1 MRPVR
6 SWRDV
11 LTLVGFLTPALVLL
25 GGFTIWPAVWAV
37 YQSFTNK
44 ALTGFEAR
52 SPRFV
57 GLENYTRLLGD
68 PDFHSSMLRTFA
80 FVLLSAVIGQ
90 TIFAFAIAY
99 LMADRP
105 RWRLGFT
112 PLFAALFLL
121 PLAVP
126 EAVAALL
133 WASTANG
140 TEEGLLNRG
149 LGLIGLGPVEWLQA
163 HAFETVT
170 VVNIWRGIPFA
181 MVLFAAA
188 IESIPRTVLE
198 ASLIDGASA
207 WQQFRRVVVPIL
219 RPQILTFLMLTT
231 ITTFGIFGLVFFL
244 TRGGPGNVTEIIGI
258 YIFQQAFQFFQIGL
272 GSAAGVLLLLVLLLL
287 GAYYVW
293 LMREQV

>member
-1 MRPVR
+1 V
-6 SWRDV
+6 
-11 LTLVGFLTPALVLL
+11 VGFLTPALVLL

-112 PLFAALFLL
+112 PLFAAVFLL

-207 WQQFRRVVVPIL
+207 WQQFRRVVVPVL

-272 GSAAGVLLLLVLLLL
+272 GSAAGVLLLLVLLVL

>member
-1 MRPVR
+1 VRPVR

-11 LTLVGFLTPALVLL
+11 LTVVGFLTPALVLL
-25 GGFTIWPAVWAV
+25 AGFTIWPAVWAI

-68 PDFHSSMLRTFA
+68 PDFHSSMLRTFV

-90 TIFAFAIAY
+90 TIFAFLIAY

-105 RWRLGFT
+105 RWRLGFM

-149 LGLIGLGPVEWLQA
+149 LGLVGLGPVEWLQA

-258 YIFQQAFQFFQIGL
+258 YIYQRAFQFFQIGL
-272 GSAAGVLLLLVLLLL
+272 GSAAGVLLLLVLLVL

>member
-1 MRPVR
+1 VRRVR
-6 SWRDV
+6 SWHDA
-11 LTLVGFLTPALVLL
+11 LTLIGFLAPALVLL
-25 GGFTIWPAVWAV
+25 GVFTIWPAVWAV

-52 SPRFV
+52 TPRFV
-57 GLENYTRLLGD
+57 GLQNYARLLDD
-68 PDFHSSMLRTFA
+68 PGFHSSMLRTFA
-80 FVLLSAVIGQ
+80 FVLLSAVVGQ
-90 TIFAFAIAY
+90 TIFAFLIAY

-105 RWRLGFT
+105 RWRLGLT
-112 PLFAALFLL
+112 PLFAAVFLL

-126 EAVAALL
+126 ETVAALL
-133 WASTANG
+133 WASMANG
-140 TEEGLLNRG
+140 TQEGLLNRG
-149 LGLIGLGPVEWLQA
+149 LGLVGVGPVEWLQQ
-163 HAFETVT
+163 HAFETVA

-188 IESIPRTVLE
+188 IESIPRTTLE
-198 ASLIDGASA
+198 AGLIDGASP
-207 WQQFRRVVVPIL
+207 WQQLRRIVLPIL

-244 TRGGPGNVTEIIGI
+244 TRGGPGNATEIIGI
-258 YIFQQAFQFFQIGL
+258 YIYQRAFAFFQIGL
-272 GSAAGVLLLLVLLLL
+272 GSAAGVLLLLVLLVL

>member
-112 PLFAALFLL
+112 PLFAAVFLL

-188 IESIPRTVLE
+188 IESIPRTTLE
-198 ASLIDGASA
+198 AGLIDGASA
-207 WQQFRRVVVPIL
+207 WQQLRRVVLPIL

-244 TRGGPGNVTEIIGI
+244 TRGGPGNATEIIGI
-258 YIFQQAFQFFQIGL
+258 FIYQRAFQFFQIGL
-272 GSAAGVLLLLVLLLL
+272 GSAAGVLLLLVLLVL

>member
-6 SWRDV
+6 TWRDV

-112 PLFAALFLL
+112 PLFAAVFLL

-140 TEEGLLNRG
+140 TPEGLLNRG
-149 LGLIGLGPVEWLQA
+149 LGLVGLGPVEWLQA

-272 GSAAGVLLLLVLLLL
+272 GSAAGVLLLLVLLVL

>member
-11 LTLVGFLTPALVLL
+11 LTVVGFLAPALALL
-25 GGFTIWPAVWAV
+25 GVFTVWPAVWAI

-90 TIFAFAIAY
+90 TIFAFLIAY

-105 RWRLGFT
+105 RWRLGLT
-112 PLFAALFLL
+112 PLFAAVFLL

-149 LGLIGLGPVEWLQA
+149 LGLVGLGPVEWLQA

-188 IESIPRTVLE
+188 IESIPRTTLE
-198 ASLIDGASA
+198 AGLIDGASA
-207 WQQFRRVVVPIL
+207 WQQLRRVVVPIL

-231 ITTFGIFGLVFFL
+231 ITTFGVFGLVFFL

-258 YIFQQAFQFFQIGL
+258 YIYQRSFQFFQIGL
-272 GSAAGVLLLLVLLLL
+272 GSAAGVLLLLVLLAL

>member
-1 MRPVR
+1 VRPIR
-6 SWRDV
+6 SWRDA
-11 LTLVGFLTPALVLL
+11 LTLVGFLTPALALL
-25 GGFTIWPAVWAV
+25 GVFTIWPAVWAI

-52 SPRFV
+52 SPHFV
-57 GLENYTRLLGD
+57 GLQNYTRLLGD

-80 FVLLSAVIGQ
+80 FVLLSAVVGQ

-99 LMADRP
+99 LMAERP

-112 PLFAALFLL
+112 PLFAAVFLL

-140 TEEGLLNRG
+140 TSEGLLNRG
-149 LGLIGLGPVEWLQA
+149 LGLVGVGPVQWLQA

-188 IESIPRTVLE
+188 IESIPRTTLE
-198 ASLIDGASA
+198 AGLIDGASA
-207 WQQFRRVVVPIL
+207 WQQLRRVVLPIL

-244 TRGGPGNVTEIIGI
+244 TRGGPGNATEIIGI
-258 YIFQQAFQFFQIGL
+258 FIYQRAFQFFQIGL
-272 GSAAGVLLLLVLLLL
+272 GSAAGVLLLLVLLVL

>member
-1 MRPVR
+1 VR
-6 SWRDV
+6 RVRNWRDV
-11 LTLVGFLTPALVLL
+11 LTLVGFLAPALALL
-25 GGFTIWPAVWAV
+25 GVFTVWPAVWAI

-90 TIFAFAIAY
+90 TIFAFLIAY

-105 RWRLGFT
+105 RWRLGLT
-112 PLFAALFLL
+112 PLFAAVFLL

-149 LGLIGLGPVEWLQA
+149 LGLVGLGPVEWLQA

-188 IESIPRTVLE
+188 IESIPRTTLE
-198 ASLIDGASA
+198 AGLIDGASA
-207 WQQFRRVVVPIL
+207 WQQLRRVVVPIL

-231 ITTFGIFGLVFFL
+231 ITTFGVFGLVFFL

-258 YIFQQAFQFFQIGL
+258 YIYQRAFQFFQIGL
-272 GSAAGVLLLLVLLLL
+272 GSAAGVLLLLVLLAL

>member
-6 SWRDV
+6 SWRDA
-11 LTLVGFLTPALVLL
+11 LTLVGFLTPALALL
-25 GGFTIWPAVWAV
+25 GVFTIWPVVWAI

-52 SPRFV
+52 SPHFV
-57 GLENYTRLLGD
+57 GLQNYTRLLGD

-80 FVLLSAVIGQ
+80 FVLLSALVGQ

-112 PLFAALFLL
+112 PLFAAVFLL

-140 TEEGLLNRG
+140 TQEGLLNRG
-149 LGLIGLGPVEWLQA
+149 LGLVGLGPVEWLQA

-188 IESIPRTVLE
+188 IESIPRTTLE
-198 ASLIDGASA
+198 AGLIDGASA
-207 WQQFRRVVVPIL
+207 WQQLRRVVLPIL

-244 TRGGPGNVTEIIGI
+244 TRGGPGNATEIIGI
-258 YIFQQAFQFFQIGL
+258 YIYQRAFQFFEIGL
-272 GSAAGVLLLLVLLLL
+272 GSAAGVLLLVVLLVL

-293 LMREQV
+293 LMRKQV

>member
-1 MRPVR
+1 VRPVR
-6 SWRDV
+6 TWRDV

-112 PLFAALFLL
+112 PLFAAVFLL

-272 GSAAGVLLLLVLLLL
+272 GSAAGVLLLLVLLVL

>member
-1 MRPVR
+1 VRPIR
-6 SWRDV
+6 SWRDT
-11 LTLVGFLTPALVLL
+11 LTLVGFLTPALALL
-25 GGFTIWPAVWAV
+25 GVFTIWPAVWAI

-52 SPRFV
+52 SPHFV
-57 GLENYTRLLGD
+57 GLQNYTRLLGD

-80 FVLLSAVIGQ
+80 FVLLSALVGQ

-112 PLFAALFLL
+112 PLFAAVFLL

-140 TEEGLLNRG
+140 TQEGLLNRG
-149 LGLIGLGPVEWLQA
+149 LGLVGLGPVEWLQA

-188 IESIPRTVLE
+188 IESIPRTTLE
-198 ASLIDGASA
+198 AGLIDGASA
-207 WQQFRRVVVPIL
+207 WQQLRRVVLPIL

-244 TRGGPGNVTEIIGI
+244 TRGGPGNATEIIGI
-258 YIFQQAFQFFQIGL
+258 YIYQRAFQFFQIGL
-272 GSAAGVLLLLVLLLL
+272 GSAAGVLLLVVLLVL

>member
-1 MRPVR
+1 VRPVR
-6 SWRDV
+6 SWRDA
-11 LTLVGFLTPALVLL
+11 LTLVGFLTPALALL
-25 GGFTIWPAVWAV
+25 GVFTIWPAVWAI

-52 SPRFV
+52 SPHFV
-57 GLENYTRLLGD
+57 GLQNYTRLLGD

-80 FVLLSAVIGQ
+80 FVLLSAVVGQ

-99 LMADRP
+99 LMAERP

-112 PLFAALFLL
+112 PLFAAVFLL

-140 TEEGLLNRG
+140 TQEGLLNRG
-149 LGLIGLGPVEWLQA
+149 LGLVGLGPVEWLQA

-188 IESIPRTVLE
+188 IESIPRTTLE
-198 ASLIDGASA
+198 AGLIDGASA
-207 WQQFRRVVVPIL
+207 WQQLRRVVLPIL

-244 TRGGPGNVTEIIGI
+244 TRGGPGNATEIIGI
-258 YIFQQAFQFFQIGL
+258 YIYQRAFQFFEIGL
-272 GSAAGVLLLLVLLLL
+272 GSAAGVLLLVVLLVL
-287 GAYYVW
+287 GSYYVW

>member
-57 GLENYTRLLGD
+57 GLENYTRLLSD

-112 PLFAALFLL
+112 PLFAAVFLL

-272 GSAAGVLLLLVLLLL
+272 GSAAGVLLLLVLLVL

>member
-6 SWRDV
+6 SWRDA
-11 LTLVGFLTPALVLL
+11 LTLVGFLTPALALL
-25 GGFTIWPAVWAV
+25 GVFTIWPAVWAI

-52 SPRFV
+52 SPHFV
-57 GLENYTRLLGD
+57 GLQNYTRLLGD

-80 FVLLSAVIGQ
+80 FVLLSAVVGQ

-99 LMADRP
+99 LMAERP

-112 PLFAALFLL
+112 PLFAAVFLL

-140 TEEGLLNRG
+140 TQEGLLNRG
-149 LGLIGLGPVEWLQA
+149 LGLVGIGPVEWLQA

-198 ASLIDGASA
+198 AGLIDGASA

-244 TRGGPGNVTEIIGI
+244 TRGGPGNATEIIGI
-258 YIFQQAFQFFQIGL
+258 YIYQRAFQFFQIGL
-272 GSAAGVLLLLVLLLL
+272 GSAAGVLLLVVLLVL

>member
-1 MRPVR
+1 VRPVR
-6 SWRDV
+6 SWRDA
-11 LTLVGFLTPALVLL
+11 LTLLGFLTPALALL
-25 GGFTIWPAVWAV
+25 GVFTIWPAVWAI

-80 FVLLSAVIGQ
+80 FVLLSAVVGQ

-112 PLFAALFLL
+112 PVFAAIFLL

-140 TEEGLLNRG
+140 TQEGLLNRG
-149 LGLIGLGPVEWLQA
+149 LGLVGLGPVEWLQA

-198 ASLIDGASA
+198 AGLIDGASA

-258 YIFQQAFQFFQIGL
+258 FIYQRAFQFFQIGL
-272 GSAAGVLLLLVLLLL
+272 GSAAGVLLLLVLLVL

>member
-1 MRPVR
+1 VRRVR
-6 SWRDV
+6 SWRDA
-11 LTLVGFLTPALVLL
+11 LTLIGFLMPALVLL
-25 GGFTIWPAVWAV
+25 GVFTIWPAVWAV

-44 ALTGFEAR
+44 SLTGFEAR

-57 GLENYTRLLGD
+57 GLQNYASLLTD
-68 PDFHSSMLRTFA
+68 ADFHSSMLRTFV
-80 FVLLSAVIGQ
+80 FVLLSAVVGQ
-90 TIFAFAIAY
+90 TIFAFLIAY

-105 RWRLGFT
+105 RWRLGLT
-112 PLFAALFLL
+112 PLFAAVFLL

-140 TEEGLLNRG
+140 TQEGLLNRG
-149 LGLIGLGPVEWLQA
+149 LGLVGVGPVQWLQQ

-188 IESIPRTVLE
+188 IESIPRTILE
-198 ASLIDGASA
+198 AGLIDGASP
-207 WQQFRRVVVPIL
+207 WQQLRRVVLPIL

-244 TRGGPGNVTEIIGI
+244 TRGGPGNATEIIGI
-258 YIFQQAFQFFQIGL
+258 YIYQRAFAFFQIGL
-272 GSAAGVLLLLVLLLL
+272 GSAAGVLLLLVLLVL

>member
-6 SWRDV
+6 SWRDA
-11 LTLVGFLTPALVLL
+11 LTLVGFLTPALALL
-25 GGFTIWPAVWAV
+25 GVFTIWPAVWAI

-52 SPRFV
+52 SPHFV
-57 GLENYTRLLGD
+57 GLQNYTRLLGD

-80 FVLLSAVIGQ
+80 FVLLSAVVGQ

-99 LMADRP
+99 LMAERP

-112 PLFAALFLL
+112 PLFAAVFLL

-140 TEEGLLNRG
+140 TQEGLLNRG
-149 LGLIGLGPVEWLQA
+149 LGLVGVGPVQWLQA

-188 IESIPRTVLE
+188 IESIPRTTLE
-198 ASLIDGASA
+198 AGLIDGASA
-207 WQQFRRVVVPIL
+207 WQQLRRVVLPIL

-244 TRGGPGNVTEIIGI
+244 TRGGPGNATELIGI
-258 YIFQQAFQFFQIGL
+258 YIYQRAFQFFQIGL
-272 GSAAGVLLLLVLLLL
+272 GSAAGVLLLLVLLVL

>member
-1 MRPVR
+1 VRRVR
-6 SWRDV
+6 SWRDA
-11 LTLVGFLTPALVLL
+11 LTLIGFLTPALVLL
-25 GGFTIWPAVWAV
+25 GVFTIWPAVWAV

-57 GLENYTRLLGD
+57 GLQNYARLLDD
-68 PDFHSSMLRTFA
+68 PGFHSSMLRTFA
-80 FVLLSAVIGQ
+80 FVLLSAVVGQ
-90 TIFAFAIAY
+90 TIFAFLIAY

-105 RWRLGFT
+105 RWRLGLT
-112 PLFAALFLL
+112 PLFAAVFLL

-133 WASTANG
+133 WASMANG
-140 TEEGLLNRG
+140 TQEGLVNRG
-149 LGLIGLGPVEWLQA
+149 LDLVGVGPVQWLQQ

-188 IESIPRTVLE
+188 IESIPRTTLE
-198 ASLIDGASA
+198 AGLIDGASP
-207 WQQFRRVVVPIL
+207 WQQLRRVVLPIL

-244 TRGGPGNVTEIIGI
+244 TRGGPGNATEIIGI
-258 YIFQQAFQFFQIGL
+258 YIYQRAFAFFQIGL
-272 GSAAGVLLLLVLLLL
+272 GSAAGVLLLLVLLVL

>member
-1 MRPVR
+1 VRPVR
-6 SWRDV
+6 SWRDA
-11 LTLVGFLTPALVLL
+11 LTLVGFLTPALALL
-25 GGFTIWPAVWAV
+25 GVFTIWPAVWAI

-80 FVLLSAVIGQ
+80 FVLLSAVVGQ

-112 PLFAALFLL
+112 PVFAAIFLL

-140 TEEGLLNRG
+140 TQEGLLNRG
-149 LGLIGLGPVEWLQA
+149 LGLVGLGPVEWLQA

-198 ASLIDGASA
+198 AGLIDGASA

-258 YIFQQAFQFFQIGL
+258 FIYQRAFQFFQIGL
-272 GSAAGVLLLLVLLLL
+272 GSAAGVLLLLVLLVL

>member
-1 MRPVR
+1 VRPVR

-11 LTLVGFLTPALVLL
+11 LTVVGFLAPALALL
-25 GGFTIWPAVWAV
+25 GVFTVWPAVWAI

-90 TIFAFAIAY
+90 TIFAFLIAY

-105 RWRLGFT
+105 RWRLGLT
-112 PLFAALFLL
+112 PLFAAVFLL

-149 LGLIGLGPVEWLQA
+149 LGLVGLGPVEWLQA

-188 IESIPRTVLE
+188 IESIPRTTLE
-198 ASLIDGASA
+198 AGLIDGASA
-207 WQQFRRVVVPIL
+207 WQQLRRVVLPIL

-231 ITTFGIFGLVFFL
+231 ITTFGVFGLVFFL

-258 YIFQQAFQFFQIGL
+258 YIYQRSFQFFQIGL
-272 GSAAGVLLLLVLLLL
+272 GSAAGVLLLLVLLAL

>member
-1 MRPVR
+1 VRPVR
-6 SWRDV
+6 SWRDA
-11 LTLVGFLTPALVLL
+11 LTLVGFLTPALALL
-25 GGFTIWPAVWAV
+25 GVFTIWPAVWAI

-52 SPRFV
+52 SPHFV
-57 GLENYTRLLGD
+57 GLQNYTRLLGD

-80 FVLLSAVIGQ
+80 FVLLSAVVGQ

-99 LMADRP
+99 LMAERP

-112 PLFAALFLL
+112 PLFAAVFLL

-140 TEEGLLNRG
+140 TQEGLLNRG
-149 LGLIGLGPVEWLQA
+149 LGLVGVGPVQWLQA

-188 IESIPRTVLE
+188 IESIPRTTLE
-198 ASLIDGASA
+198 AGLIDGASA
-207 WQQFRRVVVPIL
+207 WQQLRRVVLPIL

-244 TRGGPGNVTEIIGI
+244 TRGGPGNATELIGI
-258 YIFQQAFQFFQIGL
+258 YIYQRAFQFFQIGL
-272 GSAAGVLLLLVLLLL
+272 GSAAGVLLLVVLLVL
-287 GAYYVW
+287 GAYYIW

>member
-1 MRPVR
+1 VRPVR

-25 GGFTIWPAVWAV
+25 AGFTIWPAVWAV

-57 GLENYTRLLGD
+57 GLDNYVQLLGD
-68 PDFHSSMLRTFA
+68 PEFHASMLRTFA

-90 TIFAFAIAY
+90 TIFAFLIAY

-140 TEEGLLNRG
+140 TPEGLLNRG
-149 LGLIGLGPVEWLQA
+149 LGLVGLGPVEWLQA
-163 HAFETVT
+163 HAFETIV

-188 IESIPRTVLE
+188 IESVPRTLLE

-207 WQQFRRVVVPIL
+207 WQQLRRVVVPIL

-258 YIFQQAFQFFQIGL
+258 YIFQRAFQFFQIGL
-272 GSAAGVLLLLVLLLL
+272 GSAAGVLLLIVLLAL

>member
-1 MRPVR
+1 VRPVR
-6 SWRDV
+6 SWRDA
-11 LTLVGFLTPALVLL
+11 LTLVGFLTPALALL
-25 GGFTIWPAVWAV
+25 GVFTIWPAVWAI

-52 SPRFV
+52 SPHFV
-57 GLENYTRLLGD
+57 GLQNYTRLLGD

-80 FVLLSAVIGQ
+80 FVLLSALVGQ

-99 LMADRP
+99 LMAERP

-112 PLFAALFLL
+112 PLFAAVFLL

-140 TEEGLLNRG
+140 TQEGLLNRG
-149 LGLIGLGPVEWLQA
+149 LGLVGVGPVQWLQA

-188 IESIPRTVLE
+188 IESIPRTTLE
-198 ASLIDGASA
+198 AGLIDGASA
-207 WQQFRRVVVPIL
+207 WQQLRRVVLPIL

-244 TRGGPGNVTEIIGI
+244 TRGGPGNATEIIGI
-258 YIFQQAFQFFQIGL
+258 YIYQRAFQFFEIGL
-272 GSAAGVLLLLVLLLL
+272 GSAAGVLLLVVLLVL

>member
-1 MRPVR
+1 MRPIR
-6 SWRDV
+6 SWRDT
-11 LTLVGFLTPALVLL
+11 LTLVGFLTPALALL
-25 GGFTIWPAVWAV
+25 GVFTIWPAVWAI

-52 SPRFV
+52 SPHFV
-57 GLENYTRLLGD
+57 GLQNYTRLLGD

-80 FVLLSAVIGQ
+80 FVLLSALVGQ

-112 PLFAALFLL
+112 PLFAAVFLL

-140 TEEGLLNRG
+140 TQEGLLNRG
-149 LGLIGLGPVEWLQA
+149 LGLVGLGPVEWLQA

-188 IESIPRTVLE
+188 IESIPRTTLE
-198 ASLIDGASA
+198 AGLIDGASA
-207 WQQFRRVVVPIL
+207 WQQLRRVVLPIL

-244 TRGGPGNVTEIIGI
+244 TRGGPGNATEIIGI
-258 YIFQQAFQFFQIGL
+258 YIYQRAFQFFEIGL
-272 GSAAGVLLLLVLLLL
+272 GSAAGVLLLVVLLVL

-293 LMREQV
+293 LMRKQV

>member
-1 MRPVR
+1 VRPVR
-6 SWRDV
+6 SWRDA
-11 LTLVGFLTPALVLL
+11 LTLVGFLTPALALL
-25 GGFTIWPAVWAV
+25 GVFTIWPAVWAI

-52 SPRFV
+52 SPHFV
-57 GLENYTRLLGD
+57 GLQNYTRLLGD

-80 FVLLSAVIGQ
+80 FVLLSAVVGQ

-112 PLFAALFLL
+112 PLFAAVFLL

-140 TEEGLLNRG
+140 TQEGLLNRG
-149 LGLIGLGPVEWLQA
+149 LGLVGVGPVEWLQA

-188 IESIPRTVLE
+188 IESIPRTTLE
-198 ASLIDGASA
+198 AGLIDGASA
-207 WQQFRRVVVPIL
+207 WQQLRRVVLPIL

-244 TRGGPGNVTEIIGI
+244 TRGGPGNATEIIGI
-258 YIFQQAFQFFQIGL
+258 YIYQRAFQFFQIGL
-272 GSAAGVLLLLVLLLL
+272 GSAAGVLLLVVLLVL

>member
-1 MRPVR
+1 VRPVR
-6 SWRDV
+6 SWRDA
-11 LTLVGFLTPALVLL
+11 LTLVGFLTPALALL
-25 GGFTIWPAVWAV
+25 GVFTIWPAVWAI

-52 SPRFV
+52 SPHFV
-57 GLENYTRLLGD
+57 GLQNYTRLLGD

-80 FVLLSAVIGQ
+80 FVLLSAVVGQ
-90 TIFAFAIAY
+90 TNFAFAIAY
-99 LMADRP
+99 LMAERP

-112 PLFAALFLL
+112 PLFAAVFLL

-140 TEEGLLNRG
+140 TQEGLLNRG
-149 LGLIGLGPVEWLQA
+149 LGLVGIGPVEWLQA

-188 IESIPRTVLE
+188 IESIPRTTLE
-198 ASLIDGASA
+198 AGLIDGASA
-207 WQQFRRVVVPIL
+207 WQQLRRVVLPIL

-244 TRGGPGNVTEIIGI
+244 TRGGPGNATEIIGI
-258 YIFQQAFQFFQIGL
+258 YIYQRAFQFFQIGL
-272 GSAAGVLLLLVLLLL
+272 GSAAGVLLLVVLLVL
-287 GAYYVW
+287 GAYYIW

>member
-1 MRPVR
+1 V
-6 SWRDV
+6 
-11 LTLVGFLTPALVLL
+11 VGFLTPALVLL
-25 GGFTIWPAVWAV
+25 AGFTIWPAVWAV

-80 FVLLSAVIGQ
+80 FVLLSAVLGQ

-112 PLFAALFLL
+112 PLFAAVFLL

-140 TEEGLLNRG
+140 TSEGLLNRG
-149 LGLIGLGPVEWLQA
+149 LGLVGLGPVEWLQD
-163 HAFETVT
+163 HAFETVV

-188 IESIPRTVLE
+188 IESVPRTVLE

-207 WQQFRRVVVPIL
+207 WQQFRQVVVPIL

-258 YIFQQAFQFFQIGL
+258 YIFQRAFQFFQIGL
-272 GSAAGVLLLLVLLLL
+272 GSAAGVLLLLVLLVL

>member
-11 LTLVGFLTPALVLL
+11 LTVVGFLTPALVLL
-25 GGFTIWPAVWAV
+25 AGFTIWPAVWAI

-68 PDFHSSMLRTFA
+68 PDFHSSMLRTFV

-90 TIFAFAIAY
+90 TIFAFLIAY

-105 RWRLGFT
+105 RWRLGFM

-140 TEEGLLNRG
+140 TSEGLLNRG
-149 LGLIGLGPVEWLQA
+149 LGLVGLGPVEWLQA

-258 YIFQQAFQFFQIGL
+258 YIYQRAFQFFQIGL
-272 GSAAGVLLLLVLLLL
+272 GSAAGVLLLLVLLVL

>member
-1 MRPVR
+1 VRRVR
-6 SWRDV
+6 SWRDA
-11 LTLVGFLTPALVLL
+11 LTLIGFLSPALVLL
-25 GGFTIWPAVWAV
+25 GVFTIWPAVWAV

-57 GLENYTRLLGD
+57 GLQNYARLLGD
-68 PDFHSSMLRTFA
+68 PGFHSSMLRTFA
-80 FVLLSAVIGQ
+80 FVLLSAVVGQ
-90 TIFAFAIAY
+90 TIFAFLIAY

-105 RWRLGFT
+105 RWRLGLT
-112 PLFAALFLL
+112 PLFAAVFLL

-133 WASTANG
+133 WASMANG
-140 TEEGLLNRG
+140 TQEGLVNRG
-149 LGLIGLGPVEWLQA
+149 LGLVGVGPVEWLQQ

-188 IESIPRTVLE
+188 IESIPRTILE
-198 ASLIDGASA
+198 AGLIDGASP
-207 WQQFRRVVVPIL
+207 WQQLRRVVLPIL

-244 TRGGPGNVTEIIGI
+244 TRGGPGNATEIIGI
-258 YIFQQAFQFFQIGL
+258 YIYQRAFAFFQIGL
-272 GSAAGVLLLLVLLLL
+272 GSAAGVLLLLVLLVL

>member
-1 MRPVR
+1 VRPVR

-11 LTLVGFLTPALVLL
+11 LTVVGFLTPALVLL
-25 GGFTIWPAVWAV
+25 AGFTIWPAVWAI

-68 PDFHSSMLRTFA
+68 PDFHSSMLRTFV

-90 TIFAFAIAY
+90 TIFAFLIAY

-105 RWRLGFT
+105 RWRLGFM

-140 TEEGLLNRG
+140 TSEGLLNRG
-149 LGLIGLGPVEWLQA
+149 LGLVGLGPVEWLQA

-258 YIFQQAFQFFQIGL
+258 YIYQRAFQFFQIGL
-272 GSAAGVLLLLVLLLL
+272 GSAAGVLLLLVLLVL

>member
-1 MRPVR
+1 VRPVR
-6 SWRDV
+6 SWRDA
-11 LTLVGFLTPALVLL
+11 LTLVGFLTPALALL
-25 GGFTIWPAVWAV
+25 GVFTIWPAVWAI

-52 SPRFV
+52 SPHFV
-57 GLENYTRLLGD
+57 GLQNYTRLLGD

-140 TEEGLLNRG
+140 TQEGLLNRG
-149 LGLIGLGPVEWLQA
+149 LGLVGAGPVEWLQR

-188 IESIPRTVLE
+188 IESIPRTTLE
-198 ASLIDGASA
+198 AGLIDGASP
-207 WQQFRRVVVPIL
+207 WQQLRRIVLPIL

-231 ITTFGIFGLVFFL
+231 ITTFGIFGLVYFL
-244 TRGGPGNVTEIIGI
+244 TRGGPGNATEIIGI
-258 YIFQQAFQFFQIGL
+258 YIYQRAFAFFQIGL
-272 GSAAGVLLLLVLLLL
+272 GSAAGVLLLLVLLVL

>member
-1 MRPVR
+1 VRPVR
-6 SWRDV
+6 SWRDA
-11 LTLVGFLTPALVLL
+11 LTLVGFLTPALALL
-25 GGFTIWPAVWAV
+25 GVFTIWPAVWAI

-52 SPRFV
+52 NPRFV
-57 GLENYTRLLGD
+57 GLQNYSRLLTD
-68 PDFHSSMLRTFA
+68 PDFHSSMLRTFV
-80 FVLLSAVIGQ
+80 FVLLSALVGQ
-90 TIFAFAIAY
+90 TIFAFLIAY
-99 LMADRP
+99 LMAERP

-112 PLFAALFLL
+112 PLFAAVFLL

-140 TEEGLLNRG
+140 TKEGLLNRG
-149 LGLIGLGPVEWLQA
+149 LGLVGAGPVEWLQA

-198 ASLIDGASA
+198 AGLIDGASP
-207 WQQFRRVVVPIL
+207 WQQLRRVVLPIL

-231 ITTFGIFGLVFFL
+231 ITTFGIFGLVYFL

-258 YIFQQAFQFFQIGL
+258 YIYQRAFQFFQIGL
-272 GSAAGVLLLLVLLLL
+272 GSAAGVLLLLVLLVL

>member
-1 MRPVR
+1 VRPVR
-6 SWRDV
+6 SWRDA
-11 LTLVGFLTPALVLL
+11 LTLVGFLTPALALL
-25 GGFTIWPAVWAV
+25 GVFTIWPAVWAI

-52 SPRFV
+52 SPHFV
-57 GLENYTRLLGD
+57 GLQNYTRLLGD

-80 FVLLSAVIGQ
+80 FVLLSALVGQ

-112 PLFAALFLL
+112 PLFAAVFLL

-140 TEEGLLNRG
+140 TQEGLLNRG
-149 LGLIGLGPVEWLQA
+149 LGLVGLGPVEWLQA

-188 IESIPRTVLE
+188 IESIPRTTLE
-198 ASLIDGASA
+198 AGLIDGASA
-207 WQQFRRVVVPIL
+207 WQQLRRVVLPIL

-244 TRGGPGNVTEIIGI
+244 TRGGPGNATEIIGI
-258 YIFQQAFQFFQIGL
+258 YIYQRAFQFFEIGL
-272 GSAAGVLLLLVLLLL
+272 GSAAGVLLLVVLLVL

-293 LMREQV
+293 LMRKQV

>member
-1 MRPVR
+1 
-6 SWRDV
+6 
-11 LTLVGFLTPALVLL
+11 LALL
-25 GGFTIWPAVWAV
+25 GVFTIWPAVWAI

-52 SPRFV
+52 SPHFV
-57 GLENYTRLLGD
+57 GLQNYTRLLGD

-80 FVLLSAVIGQ
+80 FVLLSALVGQ

-99 LMADRP
+99 LMAERP

-112 PLFAALFLL
+112 PLFAAIFLL

-140 TEEGLLNRG
+140 TQEGLLNRG
-149 LGLIGLGPVEWLQA
+149 LGLVGLGPVEWLQA

-188 IESIPRTVLE
+188 IESIPRTTLE
-198 ASLIDGASA
+198 AGLIDGASA
-207 WQQFRRVVVPIL
+207 WQQLRRVVLPIL

-244 TRGGPGNVTEIIGI
+244 TRGGPGNATEIIGI
-258 YIFQQAFQFFQIGL
+258 YIYQRAFQFFEIGL
-272 GSAAGVLLLLVLLLL
+272 GSAAGVLLLVVLLVL

>member
-6 SWRDV
+6 SWRDA
-11 LTLVGFLTPALVLL
+11 LTLVGFLAPALALL
-25 GGFTIWPAVWAV
+25 GVFTIWPAVWAI

-52 SPRFV
+52 NPRFV
-57 GLENYTRLLGD
+57 GLQNYSRLLTD
-68 PDFHSSMLRTFA
+68 PDFHSSMLRTFV
-80 FVLLSAVIGQ
+80 FVLLSAVVGQ
-90 TIFAFAIAY
+90 TIFAFLIAY
-99 LMADRP
+99 LMAERP

-112 PLFAALFLL
+112 PLFAAVFLL

-140 TEEGLLNRG
+140 TREGLLNRG
-149 LGLIGLGPVEWLQA
+149 LALVGAGPVEWLQR

-198 ASLIDGASA
+198 AGLIDGASP
-207 WQQFRRVVVPIL
+207 WQQLRRVVLPIL

-231 ITTFGIFGLVFFL
+231 ITTFGIFGLVYFL
-244 TRGGPGNVTEIIGI
+244 TRGGPGNVTEIMGI
-258 YIFQQAFQFFQIGL
+258 YIYQRAFQFFQIGL
-272 GSAAGVLLLLVLLLL
+272 GSAAGVLLLLVLLAL

>member
-1 MRPVR
+1 VRRVR
-6 SWRDV
+6 SWRDA
-11 LTLVGFLTPALVLL
+11 LTLIGFLSPALALL
-25 GGFTIWPAVWAV
+25 GVFTIWPAVWAV

-57 GLENYTRLLGD
+57 GLQNYARLLGD
-68 PDFHSSMLRTFA
+68 PGFHSSMLRTFA
-80 FVLLSAVIGQ
+80 FVLLSAVVGQ
-90 TIFAFAIAY
+90 TIFAFLIAY

-105 RWRLGFT
+105 RWRLGLT
-112 PLFAALFLL
+112 PLFAAVFLL

-133 WASTANG
+133 WASMANG
-140 TEEGLLNRG
+140 TQEGLVNRG
-149 LGLIGLGPVEWLQA
+149 LGLVGVGPVEWLQQ

-188 IESIPRTVLE
+188 IESIPRTILE
-198 ASLIDGASA
+198 AGLIDGASP
-207 WQQFRRVVVPIL
+207 WQQLRRVVLPIL

-244 TRGGPGNVTEIIGI
+244 TRGGPGNATEIIGI
-258 YIFQQAFQFFQIGL
+258 YIYQRAFAFFQIGL
-272 GSAAGVLLLLVLLLL
+272 GSAAGVLLLLVLLVL

>member
-1 MRPVR
+1 VRQVR
-6 SWRDV
+6 SWRDA
-11 LTLVGFLTPALVLL
+11 LTLIGFLAPALALL
-25 GGFTIWPAVWAV
+25 GVFTVWPAVWAV

-52 SPRFV
+52 TPRFV
-57 GLENYTRLLGD
+57 GLQNYARLLDD
-68 PDFHSSMLRTFA
+68 PGFHSSMLRTFA
-80 FVLLSAVIGQ
+80 FVLLSAVVGQ
-90 TIFAFAIAY
+90 TLFAFLIAY

-105 RWRLGFT
+105 RWRLRLT
-112 PLFAALFLL
+112 PLFAAVFLL

-149 LGLIGLGPVEWLQA
+149 LGLVGVGPVEWLQQ

-188 IESIPRTVLE
+188 IESIPRTTLE
-198 ASLIDGASA
+198 AGLIDGASP
-207 WQQFRRVVVPIL
+207 WQQLRRIVLPIL

-231 ITTFGIFGLVFFL
+231 ITTFGIFGLVYFL
-244 TRGGPGNVTEIIGI
+244 TRGGPGNATEIIGI
-258 YIFQQAFQFFQIGL
+258 FIYQRAFAFFQIGL
-272 GSAAGVLLLLVLLLL
+272 GSAAGVLLLLVLLVL

-293 LMREQV
+293 LMRDQV

>member
-1 MRPVR
+1 VRPVR
-6 SWRDV
+6 SWRDA
-11 LTLVGFLTPALVLL
+11 LTLVGFLTPALALL
-25 GGFTIWPAVWAV
+25 GVFTIWPAVWAI

-52 SPRFV
+52 SPHFV
-57 GLENYTRLLGD
+57 GLQNYTRLLGD

-80 FVLLSAVIGQ
+80 FVLLSALVGQ

-112 PLFAALFLL
+112 PLFAAVFLL

-140 TEEGLLNRG
+140 TQEGLLNRG
-149 LGLIGLGPVEWLQA
+149 LGLVGLGPVEWLQA

-188 IESIPRTVLE
+188 IESIPRTTLE
-198 ASLIDGASA
+198 AGLIDGASA
-207 WQQFRRVVVPIL
+207 WQQLRRVVLPIL

-244 TRGGPGNVTEIIGI
+244 TRGGPGNATEIIGI
-258 YIFQQAFQFFQIGL
+258 YIYQRAFQFFQIGL
-272 GSAAGVLLLLVLLLL
+272 GSAAGVLLLVVLLVL

>member
-1 MRPVR
+1 VRPVR
-6 SWRDV
+6 SWRDA
-11 LTLVGFLTPALVLL
+11 LTLVGFLTPALALL
-25 GGFTIWPAVWAV
+25 GVFTIWPAVWAI

-52 SPRFV
+52 SPHFV
-57 GLENYTRLLGD
+57 GLQNYTRLLGD

-80 FVLLSAVIGQ
+80 FVLLSAVVGQ

-99 LMADRP
+99 LMAERP

-112 PLFAALFLL
+112 PLFAAVFLL

-140 TEEGLLNRG
+140 TQEGLLNRG
-149 LGLIGLGPVEWLQA
+149 LGLVGIGPVQWLQA

-188 IESIPRTVLE
+188 IESIPRTTLE
-198 ASLIDGASA
+198 AGLIDGASA
-207 WQQFRRVVVPIL
+207 TQQLRRVVLPIL

-244 TRGGPGNVTEIIGI
+244 TRGGPGNATEIIGI
-258 YIFQQAFQFFQIGL
+258 YIYQRAFQFFQIGL
-272 GSAAGVLLLLVLLLL
+272 GSAAGVLLLVVLLVL